1 MSNKSSVLYT
11 FDTPEARDDFMSNA
25 QKLADK
31 HKDNIITKD
40 PALEH
45 ELSNKCAVFVAGK
58 KLIEGDHKDMSIRF
72 SQECGVHSA
81 SVSLKQFTNGEWSEI
96 KARRLQNA
104 DRTPQ

>member
-1 MSNKSSVLYT
+1 MSKKSSVLYT
-11 FDTPEARDDFMSNA
+11 FDTPEARDNFMSQA
-25 QKLADK
+25 KKLADTYDD
-31 HKDNIITKD
+31 HMVTKN

-58 KLIEGDHKDMSIRF
+58 KLIEGDLKDMNIRF

-96 KARRLQNA
+96 KARRLQSA
-104 DRTPQ
+104 RPTS